1 MPDLKPAS
9 AVTAIK
15 AKGNDLRRGRS
26 KRARSGWLNTLKV
39 VFLLE
44 RPRPQRSS
52 PSVRQIALVS
62 VSTVLGIMVIRV
74 VTRRKS
80 TGTGAEPEAGQAE
93 AGQAETGHAE
103 TGQAEAGE
111 AETQAEDRE
120 AASTRP
126 TSGNDNVPATQS
138 SLTDTVQTEMSQR
151 GDAPTPAD

>member
-26 KRARSGWLNTLKV
+26 KRTGSGWLNTLKV

-93 AGQAETGHAE
+93 TGQAE